1 MSAKHAILAAAGT
14 VLISGAAMRLP
25 AQAADAIAV
34 TPDNFTRAESDLYF
48 GGVVKK
54 GGLGKFEHNR
64 EALPIDKQT
73 IIRTNR
79 DTLYSG
85 AVFDLDA
92 GPVTITFPDPGRR
105 FMSMQ
110 VIDEDQYTPEV
121 IYEAGSHTIT
131 KEQIGT
137 RYVVTAVRILVD
149 PSNRDDVKKVAGLQD
164 AIQVEQQGGPGK
176 FEVPDCDQASQKKVR
191 DALLVLATTLPDT
204 KGMFGPKDKVDPVR
218 RLIGSAS
225 AWAAIPNRVPC
236 TLTSPLRA
244 TTARPSTN

>member
-1 MSAKHAILAAAGT
+1 MTAKLAIFAAAAALVALST
-14 VLISGAAMRLP
+14 VMQVP
-25 AQAADAIAV
+25 AQAADTILV
-34 TPDNFTRAESDLYF
+34 TLDNFTRAETDLYF

-73 IIRTNR
+73 VIRTNR

-85 AVFDLDA
+85 AVFDLNA
-92 GPVTITFPDPGRR
+92 GPVTVALPASGTR

-110 VIDEDQYTPEV
+110 IIDEDQYTPEV
-121 IYEAGSHTIT
+121 VYEAGSHTIT

-137 RYVVTAVRILVD
+137 RYVLAAVRILVD
-149 PSNRDDVKKVAGLQD
+149 PSNPDDVKKVVGLQD
-164 AIQVEQQGGPGK
+164 AIKVEQPGGPGK
-176 FEVPDCDQASQKKVR
+176 FEVPKWDQASQKMVR
-191 DALLVLATTLPDT
+191 DALLMLASTLPDT

-225 AWAAIPNRVPC
+225 AWGGTPSRMRS
-236 TLTSPLRA
+236 TLTSTQAR
-244 TTARPSTN
+244 TTARPSTG